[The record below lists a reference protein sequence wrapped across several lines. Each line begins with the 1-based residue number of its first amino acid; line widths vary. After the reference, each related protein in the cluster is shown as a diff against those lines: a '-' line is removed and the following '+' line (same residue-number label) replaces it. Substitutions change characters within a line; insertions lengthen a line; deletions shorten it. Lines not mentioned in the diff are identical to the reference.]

1 MKDLHNLEENTVKV
15 YIDTVNLTNFR
26 NFTQK
31 ELSLSPGLNAIIGH
45 NGVGKTN
52 LLEAISLAA
61 PGRGLRGSK
70 IEELENINS
79 STYLKG
85 FNISLNFIYKA
96 INYNFSTAKLAT
108 SNKRIFTLNNN
119 KLKKQTDIANYLNLL
134 WLTPLYDSIFSASK
148 TERRKFFDRIIF
160 NLHPEHIS
168 NLQKYDYYQKERIN
182 IMLNYGIKASWLDT
196 IELKLAELNSAIAA
210 TRVEII
216 KYLNNELEALDAKY
230 PKALLYFADG
240 FEKMYLD
247 KIAPSEIEQE
257 AKNLL
262 YKNRNSDL
270 HKKQTMVGI
279 HKTDFSCFYL
289 KKNINSIYCSTGEQ
303 KSLLASIFI
312 ALARLLSKINGK
324 TPILLLD
331 EILSHL
337 DKKNSLAFIEDLK
350 ILNIQAIMTGTDK
363 NFFTSIQDINIIELT

>member
-1 MKDLHNLEENTVKV
+1 MKDYHNLEFETVKTQ
-15 YIDTVNLTNFR
+15 IETVRLTNFR
-26 NFTQK
+26 NFIQK
-31 ELSLSPGLNAIIGH
+31 EFSFSPSLNAIIGR

-79 STYLKG
+79 NTYLKG

-96 INYNFSTAKLAT
+96 TNYNFSTAKLT
-108 SNKRIFTLNNN
+108 NSNKRIFTLNNN
-119 KLKKQTDIANYLNLL
+119 RLKKQTDIAHYLNLL

-168 NLQKYDYYQKERIN
+168 NLQKYDYYQRERIN

-247 KIAPSEIEQE
+247 KIAPREIEQE

-262 YKNRNSDL
+262 YKNRNNDL
-270 HKKQTMVGI
+270 HKKQTMLGI

-350 ILNIQAIMTGTDK
+350 ILNVQAIMTGTDK
-363 NFFTSIQDINIIELT
+363 KFFTSIQDINIIELT

>member
-1 MKDLHNLEENTVKV
+1 MKDYHNLEFETVKTQ
-15 YIDTVNLTNFR
+15 IETVRITNFR
-26 NFTQK
+26 NFIQK
-31 ELSLSPGLNAIIGH
+31 EFSFSPSLNAIIGR

-79 STYLKG
+79 NAYLKG

-96 INYNFSTAKLAT
+96 INYNFSTAKLAN

-119 KLKKQTDIANYLNLL
+119 RLKKQTDIAHYLNLL

-168 NLQKYDYYQKERIN
+168 NLQKYDYYQRERIN

-247 KIAPSEIEQE
+247 KIAPREIEQE

-262 YKNRNSDL
+262 YKNRNNDL
-270 HKKQTMVGI
+270 HKKQTMLVI

-350 ILNIQAIMTGTDK
+350 ILNVQAIMTGTDK
-363 NFFTSIQDINIIELT
+363 KFFTSIQDINIIELT

>member
-31 ELSLSPGLNAIIGH
+31 ELSLSPGLTAIIGH

-96 INYNFSTAKLAT
+96 VNYNFSTAKLAN

-168 NLQKYDYYQKERIN
+168 NLQKYDYYQRERIN
-182 IMLNYGIKASWLDT
+182 IMLNYGIKANWLDT

-230 PKALLYFADG
+230 PKALLYFTDG

-257 AKNLL
+257 AQNLL

-363 NFFTSIQDINIIELT
+363 KFFNSIQDINIIELT